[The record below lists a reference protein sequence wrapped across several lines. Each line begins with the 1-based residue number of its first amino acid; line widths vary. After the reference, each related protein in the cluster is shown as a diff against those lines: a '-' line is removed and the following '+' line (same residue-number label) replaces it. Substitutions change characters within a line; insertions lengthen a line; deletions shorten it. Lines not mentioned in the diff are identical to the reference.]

1 MSDSITFDT
10 LVYAKKLK
18 QAGVPEEQAEVHAEA
33 LAVIIDEKLATKRDL
48 KELEISLKRD
58 MKASEVSLK
67 RDMKELEVSL
77 KRDMIELEL
86 RLKHDLTLRLGAM
99 LATGITI
106 IALLVTLV

>member
-48 KELEISLKRD
+48 NELEISLKRD
-58 MKASEVSLK
+58 MK
-67 RDMKELEVSL
+67 
-77 KRDMIELEL
+77 ELEL

>member
-1 MSDSITFDT
+1 MSDSITFNT
-10 LVYAKKLK
+10 LVYAKKLR
-18 QAGVPEEQAEVHAEA
+18 QAGVSEEQAEVHAEA

-48 KELEISLKRD
+48 NELEISLKRD
-58 MKASEVSLK
+58 MK
-67 RDMKELEVSL
+67 
-77 KRDMIELEL
+77 ELEL

>member
-10 LVYAKKLK
+10 LVYAKKLR

-48 KELEISLKRD
+48 NELEISLKRD
-58 MKASEVSLK
+58 MK
-67 RDMKELEVSL
+67 
-77 KRDMIELEL
+77 ELEL